1 MIQLKHNFS
10 DKSLVLCSSLT
21 KLLKSRADS
30 KQQQKVEPEHSFAP
44 EVVPSTPG
52 LVDPSPDLADSA
64 PELIDSAPGLADS
77 APGLAEEQKRLNDRA
92 RAKIALVNDYF
103 AV

>member
-1 MIQLKHNFS
+1 MIQPKHNFS
-10 DKSLVLCSSLT
+10 DKVLVLCSSLT

-30 KQQQKVEPEHSFAP
+30 KQQQKVECEHSSAP
-44 EVVPSTPG
+44 EVVPTTPG

-77 APGLAEEQKRLNDRA
+77 APGLAEEQKQLNDRA
-92 RAKIALVNDYF
+92 RAKIALVNDSF

>member
-1 MIQLKHNFS
+1 M
-10 DKSLVLCSSLT
+10 
-21 KLLKSRADS
+21 
-30 KQQQKVEPEHSFAP
+30 EPEHSFAL
-44 EVVPSTPG
+44 EVVPTTPG
-52 LVDPSPDLADSA
+52 LVGPSPDLADSA